1 MKNLKTDRT
10 ISRAVFACAFATLC
24 LLAPAQ
30 AQPSEVTC
38 QPDYDFCVEVDGQY
52 PSGARFYRSDVRGK
66 FFIDIPEMDHGL
78 LMDLKAKKI
87 TGVSRDR
94 ITRTEN
100 DLRFED
106 SLPEDAPAYAFAID
120 GPIIQFEADSRKVRI
135 LRVLDRPAL
144 IGPIGVDELL
154 ADRPEY
160 NVAMATSASTA

>member
-120 GPIIQFEADSRKVRI
+120 GPIILFEADSRTDQLHPAR
-135 LRVLDRPAL
+135 LRLTQSPLRHIAPVSVKGLRLHP
-144 IGPIGVDELL
+144 V
-154 ADRPEY
+154 
-160 NVAMATSASTA
+160 V